1 MTEISTVLLDGP
13 VSGSPPNES
22 SAATPRLESQ
32 RELDRRQESSI
43 ASGAPRRGRKLRLAA
58 TIAALLAVLGVGWG
72 AGVKTH
78 EFVGVAQASSWFQ
91 HTVHAL
97 LSNLDT
103 QRKNIIAQIEG
114 LASTSP
120 SPATINPVPNEM
132 KNAEAIERAAN
143 GVGIKLDLLRASSA
157 TLISELGK
165 GFERLNGSVERSQRD
180 LVAKLDQVQQR
191 LERLENQLS
200 SASSTGHAQP
210 LEKPAATKNAPL
222 PVQPSAPAIAAGAP
236 KPRTALAQMKRIES
250 WELMEVVDG
259 TATLAGP
266 RGIIE
271 VFSGDVVPGLGR
283 VESISRRG
291 GRWVVATSKG
301 VITGR

>member
-1 MTEISTVLLDGP
+1 MTETSTVSSDGP
-13 VSGSPPNES
+13 ASGSTPNES
-22 SAATPRLESQ
+22 SAATLRLDTQ
-32 RELDRRQESSI
+32 RELDRRQEPSTT
-43 ASGAPRRGRKLRLAA
+43 SGPRRGRKLRVAT
-58 TIAALLAVLGVGWG
+58 TIAALLIVLGVGWG
-72 AGVKTH
+72 AGLKTH

-91 HTVHAL
+91 HTVRAL

-103 QRKNIIAQIEG
+103 QRKEIIAQIET

-120 SPATINPVPNEM
+120 SQAMISTVSNET
-132 KNAEAIERAAN
+132 KNAEVIERAAN
-143 GVGIKLDLLRASSA
+143 GLGIKLDLLRASSA

-191 LERLENQLS
+191 LERLENQFS

-222 PVQPSAPAIAAGAP
+222 PVQPSAPAISAGAP
-236 KPRTALAQMKRIES
+236 KPTTALAQMKRIES
-250 WELMEVVDG
+250 WEVMEVVDG

-271 VFSGDVVPGLGR
+271 VSSGDVVPGLGR

-291 GRWVVATSKG
+291 GRWVVATSRG

>member
-1 MTEISTVLLDGP
+1 
-13 VSGSPPNES
+13 
-22 SAATPRLESQ
+22 
-32 RELDRRQESSI
+32 
-43 ASGAPRRGRKLRLAA
+43 
-58 TIAALLAVLGVGWG
+58 
-72 AGVKTH
+72 VKTH

-120 SPATINPVPNEM
+120 SPATINPV
-132 KNAEAIERAAN
+132 EAIERAAN